1 VSCFAHEAVF
11 HTGVARNSK
20 KTDFSLLPLLYRAG
34 IIPSMPSR
42 VPSGIATAR
51 AVILIAVLGAAVWYL
66 LWKLAGHLWVKH

>member
-1 VSCFAHEAVF
+1 MKQFF
-11 HTGVARNSK
+11 TLGLPGIRK